1 MFSFFCFFSPF
12 YAFSVSHTDF
22 QYFFLA
28 QRLKW
33 KFNVSNCIHLTC
45 KQESTRGINFFF
57 VVEYFIGYL
66 VAFSVK
72 VYFFYTCAFE
82 HNMKSLSLGL
92 FSRKLCAFSWCVFF
106 ILARTEIFC
115 FIIMHGWKFRS
126 FQLFK
131 QSFWSCFDSLAH
143 ILNTALILPLS
154 KEFQVLCFSSLW
166 AQYTIYLSQKATIKE
181 RRKKSM

>member
-1 MFSFFCFFSPF
+1 MCKIYMFAVAFCNFISMNLYMILTLKLDQSKLCPQFYYWQYTIRFNYFLPWKVPYFCVFLHLFKEFLVFSFFFSPF
-12 YAFSVSHTDF
+12 YGFSVPHTDF
-22 QYFFLA
+22 QYFFLV

-45 KQESTRGINFFF
+45 KQESTREIHFSF

-92 FSRKLCAFSWCVFF
+92 FPRKLCAFSFLFF
-106 ILARTEIFC
+106 I
-115 FIIMHGWKFRS
+115 
-126 FQLFK
+126 
-131 QSFWSCFDSLAH
+131 FWLERKYFV
-143 ILNTALILPLS
+143 LS
-154 KEFQVLCFSSLW
+154 
-166 AQYTIYLSQKATIKE
+166 
-181 RRKKSM
+181 